1 MEAAGL
7 SRQALFASQ
16 QAPDPLLHGLFTRST
31 PNGQTNMVKR
41 HMTSTQSLLA
51 IYWAC

>member
-16 QAPDPLLHGLFTRST
+16 QAPDPFLHGLLTFFRHL
-31 PNGQTNMVKR
+31 MVKQTWSKAA
-41 HMTSTQSLLA
+41 HDIDTELA
-51 IYWAC
+51 GH